1 MYQSKGV
8 WRLDNIIIAGIT
20 MPRTRSLEVGGSYES
35 KEATMASGKIVRDIV
50 GFRIELTANWEYL
63 PAETLTQLV
72 SAARGG
78 SFVQIKYPDP
88 VSGETDGMF
97 SVSIGTQ
104 KIFKFVNGNPYWYNV
119 SLTATAQEV
128 Q

>member
-97 SVSIGTQ
+97 SVSIGAQ

>member
-1 MYQSKGV
+1 
-8 WRLDNIIIAGIT
+8 

-88 VSGETDGMF
+88 VSGEADGMF

>member
-1 MYQSKGV
+1 
-8 WRLDNIIIAGIT
+8 

-78 SFVQIKYPDP
+78 SFVQIEYPDP
-88 VSGETDGMF
+88 VSGEATGMF
-97 SVSIGTQ
+97 SVSIGPQ
-104 KIFKFVNGNPYWYNV
+104 KIFKFVDGSPYWYNV